1 MKLREKNS
9 HSQATVQTFSSR
21 VMLAVGLMLTAVL
34 LSKAQSFVT
43 VDKNLE
49 VLGVPPVPVSLVA
62 EVAPYT
68 QMYGLPLAGWDPAK
82 REIWLKGL
90 SSATWISKVKE
101 PGASPENLDDLH
113 SVAWYL

>member
-1 MKLREKNS
+1 MKLCEQNQCR
-9 HSQATVQTFSSR
+9 ATVQTCSVR
-21 VMLAVGLMLTAVL
+21 VMLAVALMLTGVL
-34 LSKAQSFVT
+34 LSRAQSFVT